1 MSEIHHGNPLSMYA
15 VADGATV
22 TPGEL
27 VAINAAGTVVPASD
41 TAGLTVV
48 GIADRV
54 EDGMVEVRC
63 GIIGITNDGLTLSDI
78 REAAKAACLDEAIE
92 GFSKGYDTMV
102 GERGVTLSG
111 GQKQRTAIA
120 RMLTQKTPI
129 MVFDDSLSAVDAD
142 TDAKI
147 RQELRKN
154 LGDATVILI
163 AHRVTTL
170 MQADCIMVMD
180 KGEIAEIG
188 THEELMKLNGVYRRI
203 YDMQMTLPEEGGETA

>member
-1 MSEIHHGNPLSMYA
+1 MSLSEIRRA
-15 VADGATV
+15 A
-22 TPGEL
+22 
-27 VAINAAGTVVPASD
+27 AIACVDES
-41 TAGLTVV
+41 
-48 GIADRV
+48 IS
-54 EDGMVEVRC
+54 EF
-63 GIIGITNDGLTLSDI
+63 TN
-78 REAAKAACLDEAIE
+78 
-92 GFSKGYDTMV
+92 GYDTIV

-120 RMLTQKTPI
+120 RMLTQNTPI

-142 TDAKI
+142 TDVRI

-180 KGEIAEIG
+180 KGKIVEIG
-188 THEELMKLNGVYRRI
+188 THDQLMENGGIYRKI
-203 YDMQMTLPEEGGETA
+203 YDMQMSRDDETDEPATN